1 MLRVAIVL
9 GSSRPG
15 RKGEPVAKWV
25 HEIAMK
31 RSDAEFELVDIR
43 DFNLPHLEARPS
55 A

>member
-1 MLRVAIVL
+1 MLRVAIIL

-25 HEIAMK
+25 YEIAMK
-31 RSDAEFELVDIR
+31 RSGAEFEFVDTWKR
-43 DFNLPHLEARPS
+43 APLFNGARY